1 MSFQNEIF
9 ETFEKLFFSERIIQ
23 RVSHIKLIN
32 YKCDT
37 LYKKNHKAS
46 PGKKITKPLPAQW
59 SLYPLHFPRSRGTET
74 PKGEED
80 KQLELLIVLPVVL
93 RCFPSAA
100 VKRK

>member
-9 ETFEKLFFSERIIQ
+9 ETFEKLFFSEKIIQ

-37 LYKKNHKAS
+37 LY
-46 PGKKITKPLPAQW
+46 KKITKPLPAQW

-74 PKGEED
+74 PKGEENN
-80 KQLELLIVLPVVL
+80 QLELLIVLPVVL

>member
-46 PGKKITKPLPAQW
+46 PGSMVFIPPSLP
-59 SLYPLHFPRSRGTET
+59 PFPGDRNSKRRGGQT
-74 PKGEED
+74 
-80 KQLELLIVLPVVL
+80 
-93 RCFPSAA
+93 A
-100 VKRK
+100 

>member
-9 ETFEKLFFSERIIQ
+9 ETLAKLFFSERIIQ

-32 YKCDT
+32 NKCDT
-37 LYKKNHKAS
+37 LYK
-46 PGKKITKPLPAQW
+46 KKITKPLPAQW

-74 PKGEED
+74 PKGEESN
-80 KQLELLIVLPVVL
+80 QLELLIVLPVVL